1 MCRLVAQRTN
11 RKVCSFVLGCTKRYT
26 FVGDKRERERGVG
39 ERGREFAHLLVNNN
53 NLDYDQFRRVS
64 AVVGVGVTVLDYT

>member
-1 MCRLVAQRTN
+1 ME
-11 RKVCSFVLGCTKRYT
+11 TK
-26 FVGDKRERERGVG
+26 ERERGVG